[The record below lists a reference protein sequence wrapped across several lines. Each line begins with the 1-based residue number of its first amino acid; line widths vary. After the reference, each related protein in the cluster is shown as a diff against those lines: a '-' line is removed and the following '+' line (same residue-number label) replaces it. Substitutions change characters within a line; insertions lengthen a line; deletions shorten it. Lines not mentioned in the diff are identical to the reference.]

1 MYWLRYAIP
10 TPPFFEREG
19 SEHRAFTKSRKS
31 KELDYAPLLRR
42 ALRAIRFANVRF
54 GILPSQSGFRR
65 NDEQRVPTF
74 DTFALY

>member
-1 MYWLRYAIP
+1 MYWLRYTIS
-10 TPPFFEREG
+10 TPPFFEGEG

-31 KELDYAPLLRR
+31 KELDYAPLLPR
-42 ALRAIRFANVRF
+42 ALRAIRF

-65 NDEQRVPTF
+65 NDEQRVPMF